1 VSRRRRA
8 VEPVG
13 LSFLDII
20 CCGFGAIVLLLVITK
35 VHQPVAVEENAKE
48 LRSRISAAREE
59 LDRIGEESRAD
70 EDRLEVSR
78 TELEAAGA
86 ELSELR
92 HRLRALEA
100 SREDVEQDEAIAAAI
115 ESELEEARQELTE
128 EMRRLELRSDKGVV
142 GGIPVDSEYIIFI
155 IDTSGS
161 MQKFNWNR
169 VVAKLRETLEA
180 YPRVKGIQIMN
191 DMGGYLFSGYA
202 GRWIPDSA
210 RRRQVILS
218 RLGRWQALSNSSPV
232 EGITEAI
239 RTFYADDKNIS
250 LYVFGDEFSGGSV
263 NTVVQTV
270 DRLNQRDARG
280 RRRVRIHSIAFPLP
294 LNVPQVTSHMFA
306 TLMREL
312 CQRNGGTFVAV
323 VD

>member
-1 VSRRRRA
+1 
-8 VEPVG
+8 
-13 LSFLDII
+13 
-20 CCGFGAIVLLLVITK
+20 
-35 VHQPVAVEENAKE
+35 
-48 LRSRISAAREE
+48 
-59 LDRIGEESRAD
+59 
-70 EDRLEVSR
+70 
-78 TELEAAGA
+78 
-86 ELSELR
+86 
-92 HRLRALEA
+92 
-100 SREDVEQDEAIAAAI
+100 
-115 ESELEEARQELTE
+115 
-128 EMRRLELRSDKGVV
+128 
-142 GGIPVDSEYIIFI
+142 
-155 IDTSGS
+155 

-218 RLGRWQALSNSSPV
+218 RLQRWQALSNSSPV

-239 RTFYADDKNIS
+239 RTFYAEDKNIS

-270 DRLNQRDARG
+270 DRLNRRDARG

-294 LNVPQVTSHMFA
+294 LSVPQVTSHMFA

-312 CQRNGGTFVAV
+312 CQRNGGTLVAV